1 MPVALNM
8 VYCLGLWFEGT
19 GGRQNGFVFAMKLR
33 KLALGV
39 ALAAVVGV
47 AGVSMPVVASEEGA
61 TVLNPIK
68 RGVENKVL
76 ENGPTVTVATYN
88 MGAARVSDID
98 TIVTAIKALDA
109 DIIALDEVDN
119 KTQRSGQVDQAKY
132 IADKL
137 GLHYVFGR
145 AIDFEGG
152 QYGVAILSR
161 HPITT
166 SEVVP
171 LPSGDPKVDEAR
183 IVLAAEIAVPGFET
197 PIVFMNTHLDYK
209 EDHSIQKTQVQR
221 INDLAVANVALNN
234 IKDFTTKIKIL
245 AGDFNDTYNS
255 ANVAEL
261 SRYWNLVTS
270 DDPNEMRSW
279 PAANPMADL
288 DHIFTSRGQIWD
300 IKSLEVLQGNARDI
314 DWSGA
319 SDHTP
324 IVVKLQLKEQ

>member
-1 MPVALNM
+1 
-8 VYCLGLWFEGT
+8 
-19 GGRQNGFVFAMKLR
+19 MK
-33 KLALGV
+33 KLALALAVVVGLMGGV
-39 ALAAVVGV
+39 AQAA
-47 AGVSMPVVASEEGA
+47 PSEEA
-61 TVLNPIK
+61 TAVLNPIK
-68 RGVENKVL
+68 RGIENKVF
-76 ENGPTVTVATYN
+76 ENGPTVTVAAYN

-98 TIVTAIKALDA
+98 TIATAIGALDA

-119 KTQRSGQVDQAKY
+119 KTKRSGQVDQAKY
-132 IADKL
+132 IAEKL

-152 QYGVAILSR
+152 QYGLAILSR
-161 HPITT
+161 HPISA

-183 IVLAAEIAVPGFET
+183 IVLVAEIPVPGFET
-197 PIVFMNTHLDYK
+197 PIVFMNTHLDFK
-209 EDHSIQKTQVQR
+209 EDHSIQKTQVHR
-221 INDLAVANVALNN
+221 INDLTVANVSLNN
-234 IKDFTTKIKIL
+234 IQDFTTKIKIL

-270 DDPNEMRSW
+270 SDPNDMRSW

-288 DHIFTSRGQIWD
+288 DHIFTSRGQVWE
-300 IKSLEVLQGNARDI
+300 IKSLEVLQGNERNI
-314 DWSGA
+314 DWDGA

-324 IVVKLQLKEQ
+324 IVAKLQLKEQ

>member
-1 MPVALNM
+1 MALS
-8 VYCLGLWFEGT
+8 LGWAVNA
-19 GGRQNGFVFAMKLR
+19 Q
-33 KLALGV
+33 
-39 ALAAVVGV
+39 AAT
-47 AGVSMPVVASEEGA
+47 SDEASSA
-61 TVLNPIK
+61 ASVLNPIK
-68 RGVENKVL
+68 RGIENKVYD
-76 ENGPTVTVATYN
+76 NGPTVTVATYN

-98 TIVTAIKALDA
+98 TIATAIKALDA

-119 KTQRSGQVDQAKY
+119 KTERSGKVDQAKY
-132 IADKL
+132 LADKL
-137 GLHYVFGR
+137 GLHYAFGR

-161 HPITT
+161 HPIAA

-183 IVLAAEIAVPGFET
+183 IVLAAEIAVPGFDT

-209 EDHSIQKTQVQR
+209 EDHSIQQTQVQR
-221 INDLAVANVALNN
+221 INDLAVANVSLNN

-261 SRYWNLVTS
+261 SRYWNLVAT
-270 DDPNEMRSW
+270 DDPNDMRSW

-300 IKSLEVLQGNARDI
+300 IKSLEVLQGNDRDI
-314 DWSGA
+314 DWDGA
-319 SDHTP
+319 SDHIP

>member
-1 MPVALNM
+1 MKTLAVAVAMALS
-8 VYCLGLWFEGT
+8 LGWAVNA
-19 GGRQNGFVFAMKLR
+19 Q
-33 KLALGV
+33 
-39 ALAAVVGV
+39 AAT
-47 AGVSMPVVASEEGA
+47 SDEASSA
-61 TVLNPIK
+61 ASVLNPIK
-68 RGVENKVL
+68 RGIENKVYD
-76 ENGPTVTVATYN
+76 NGPTVTVATYN

-98 TIVTAIKALDA
+98 TIATAIKALDA

-119 KTQRSGQVDQAKY
+119 KTERSGKVDQAKY
-132 IADKL
+132 LADKL
-137 GLHYVFGR
+137 GLHYAFGR

-161 HPITT
+161 HPIAA

-183 IVLAAEIAVPGFET
+183 IVLAAEIAVPGFDT

-209 EDHSIQKTQVQR
+209 EDHSIQQTQVQR
-221 INDLAVANVALNN
+221 INDLAVANVSLNN

-261 SRYWNLVTS
+261 SRYWNLVAT
-270 DDPNEMRSW
+270 DDPNDMRSW

-300 IKSLEVLQGNARDI
+300 IKSLEVLQGNDRNI
-314 DWSGA
+314 DWDGA

>member
-1 MPVALNM
+1 
-8 VYCLGLWFEGT
+8 
-19 GGRQNGFVFAMKLR
+19 MK
-33 KLALGV
+33 KLAVAVAMALSLGWAV
-39 ALAAVVGV
+39 NAQAAT
-47 AGVSMPVVASEEGA
+47 SDEASSA
-61 TVLNPIK
+61 ASVLNPIK
-68 RGVENKVL
+68 RGIENKVYD
-76 ENGPTVTVATYN
+76 NGPIVTVATYN

-98 TIVTAIKALDA
+98 TIATAIKALDA

-119 KTQRSGQVDQAKY
+119 KTERSGKVDQAKY
-132 IADKL
+132 LADKL
-137 GLHYVFGR
+137 GLHYAFGR

-161 HPITT
+161 HPIAA

-183 IVLAAEIAVPGFET
+183 IVLAAEIAVPGFDT

-209 EDHSIQKTQVQR
+209 EDHSIQQTQVQR
-221 INDLAVANVALNN
+221 INDLAVANVSLNN

-261 SRYWNLVTS
+261 SRYWNLVAT
-270 DDPNEMRSW
+270 DDPNDMRTW

-300 IKSLEVLQGNARDI
+300 IKSLEVLQGNDRNI
-314 DWSGA
+314 DWDGA

>member
-1 MPVALNM
+1 MKKLAVVVA
-8 VYCLGLWFEGT
+8 
-19 GGRQNGFVFAMKLR
+19 
-33 KLALGV
+33 LALG
-39 ALAAVVGV
+39 LLGGV
-47 AGVSMPVVASEEGA
+47 AQAATSAEET

-68 RGVENKVL
+68 RGIENKVF
-76 ENGPTVTVATYN
+76 EQGPTVTVATYN

-98 TIVTAIKALDA
+98 TIVTAIGALDA

-119 KTQRSGQVDQAKY
+119 KTKRSGQVDQAQY
-132 IADKL
+132 IAQKL
-137 GLHYVFGR
+137 GLNYVFGR
-145 AIDFEGG
+145 AIDFDGG
-152 QYGVAILSR
+152 QYGLAILSR
-161 HPITT
+161 HPIAA

-183 IVLAAEIAVPGFET
+183 IVLVAEIAVPGFES
-197 PIVFMNTHLDYK
+197 PIVFINTHLDFK

-221 INDLAVANVALNN
+221 INDLAVANVALHN
-234 IKDFTTKIKIL
+234 ISDFPTKIKIL

-270 DDPNEMRSW
+270 SDPNDMRSW

-288 DHIFTSRGQIWD
+288 DHIFTSRGQIWEL
-300 IKSLEVLQGNARDI
+300 KSLDVLQGNERDI

>member
-1 MPVALNM
+1 
-8 VYCLGLWFEGT
+8 
-19 GGRQNGFVFAMKLR
+19 MK

-39 ALAAVVGV
+39 ALALSLSV
-47 AGVSMPVVASEEGA
+47 AGLSSTCAFASEEGT

-68 RGVENKVL
+68 RGIENKAYAD
-76 ENGPTVTVATYN
+76 GPVVTVATYN

-109 DIIALDEVDN
+109 DLIALDEVDN
-119 KTQRSGQVDQAKY
+119 KTERSGKVDQAKY
-132 IADKL
+132 IAEKL
-137 GLHYVFGR
+137 GLNYVFGR
-145 AIDFEGG
+145 AIDFQGG

-161 HPITT
+161 HPIIN

-183 IVLAAEIAVPGFET
+183 IVLAAEVNVPGFDS
-197 PIVFMNTHLDYK
+197 PVVFMNTHLDYK

-261 SRYWNLVTS
+261 SRYWNLVAT
-270 DDPNEMRSW
+270 DDPNDMRSW

-300 IKSLEVLQGNARDI
+300 IKSLEVLQGNERNI
-314 DWSGA
+314 DWDGA

>member
-1 MPVALNM
+1 
-8 VYCLGLWFEGT
+8 
-19 GGRQNGFVFAMKLR
+19 MK
-33 KLALGV
+33 KLAVAVAMALSLGWAV
-39 ALAAVVGV
+39 NAQAAT
-47 AGVSMPVVASEEGA
+47 SDEASSA
-61 TVLNPIK
+61 ASVLNPIK
-68 RGVENKVL
+68 RGIENKVYD
-76 ENGPTVTVATYN
+76 NGPTVTVATYN

-98 TIVTAIKALDA
+98 TIATAIKALDA

-119 KTQRSGQVDQAKY
+119 KTERSGKVDQAKY
-132 IADKL
+132 LADKL
-137 GLHYVFGR
+137 GLHYAFGR

-161 HPITT
+161 HPIAA

-183 IVLAAEIAVPGFET
+183 IVLAAEIAVPGFDT

-209 EDHSIQKTQVQR
+209 EDHSIQQTQVQR
-221 INDLAVANVALNN
+221 INDLAVANVSLNN

-261 SRYWNLVTS
+261 SRYWNLVAT
-270 DDPNEMRSW
+270 DDPNDMRSW

-300 IKSLEVLQGNARDI
+300 IKSLEVLQGNDRNI
-314 DWSGA
+314 DWDGA

>member
-1 MPVALNM
+1 
-8 VYCLGLWFEGT
+8 
-19 GGRQNGFVFAMKLR
+19 MK
-33 KLALGV
+33 KLAVAVAMALSLGWAV
-39 ALAAVVGV
+39 NAQAAT
-47 AGVSMPVVASEEGA
+47 SDEASSA
-61 TVLNPIK
+61 ASVLNPIK
-68 RGVENKVL
+68 RGIENKVYD
-76 ENGPTVTVATYN
+76 NGPIVTVATYN

-98 TIVTAIKALDA
+98 TIATAIKALDA

-119 KTQRSGQVDQAKY
+119 KTERSGKVDQAKY
-132 IADKL
+132 LADKL

-161 HPITT
+161 HPIAA

-183 IVLAAEIAVPGFET
+183 IVLAAEIAVPGFDT

-209 EDHSIQKTQVQR
+209 EDHSIQQTQVQR
-221 INDLAVANVALNN
+221 INDLAVANVSLNN

-261 SRYWNLVTS
+261 SRYWNLVAT
-270 DDPNEMRSW
+270 DDPNDMRTW

-300 IKSLEVLQGNARDI
+300 IKSLEVLQGNDRNI
-314 DWSGA
+314 DWDGA

>member
-1 MPVALNM
+1 MALS
-8 VYCLGLWFEGT
+8 LGWAVNA
-19 GGRQNGFVFAMKLR
+19 Q
-33 KLALGV
+33 
-39 ALAAVVGV
+39 AAT
-47 AGVSMPVVASEEGA
+47 SDEASSA
-61 TVLNPIK
+61 ASVLNPIK
-68 RGVENKVL
+68 RGIENKVYD
-76 ENGPTVTVATYN
+76 NGPIVTVATYN

-98 TIVTAIKALDA
+98 TIATAIKALDA

-119 KTQRSGQVDQAKY
+119 KTERSGKIDQAKY
-132 IADKL
+132 LADKL
-137 GLHYVFGR
+137 GLHYAFGR

-161 HPITT
+161 HPIAA

-183 IVLAAEIAVPGFET
+183 IVLAAEIAVPGFDT

-209 EDHSIQKTQVQR
+209 EDHSIQQTQVQR
-221 INDLAVANVALNN
+221 INDLAVANVSLNN

-261 SRYWNLVTS
+261 SRYWNLVAT

-300 IKSLEVLQGNARDI
+300 IKSLEVLQGNDRNI
-314 DWSGA
+314 DWDGA

>member
-1 MPVALNM
+1 
-8 VYCLGLWFEGT
+8 
-19 GGRQNGFVFAMKLR
+19 MK
-33 KLALGV
+33 KLAVAVAMALSLGWAV
-39 ALAAVVGV
+39 NAQAAT
-47 AGVSMPVVASEEGA
+47 SDEASSA
-61 TVLNPIK
+61 ASVLNPIK
-68 RGVENKVL
+68 RGIENKVYD
-76 ENGPTVTVATYN
+76 NGPIVTVATYN

-98 TIVTAIKALDA
+98 TIATAIKALDA

-119 KTQRSGQVDQAKY
+119 KTERSGKIDQAKY
-132 IADKL
+132 LADKL
-137 GLHYVFGR
+137 GLHYAFGR

-161 HPITT
+161 HPIAA

-183 IVLAAEIAVPGFET
+183 IVLAAEIAVPGFDT

-209 EDHSIQKTQVQR
+209 EDHSIQQTQVQR
-221 INDLAVANVALNN
+221 INDLAVANVSLNN

-261 SRYWNLVTS
+261 SRYWNLVAT

-300 IKSLEVLQGNARDI
+300 IKSLEVLQGNDRNI
-314 DWSGA
+314 DWDGA